1 MKRHGDLIKKIS
13 NLSNVRLADNHAR
26 QNTKSKYEVYV
37 HDSNQDVENVI
48 LSEDLENGTY
58 KTSNY
63 KTFSIYEPKE
73 RLIFKLPYYPDRI
86 AHHAIMNILKPIWIK
101 TFIHQTYSSIE
112 GRGIHSLKNEL
123 FGVLQE
129 HPKETIY
136 CLKMDVH
143 KFYPSINHDIL
154 KMQVR
159 KKIKD
164 SKVLAL
170 LDEII
175 DSTDSLTPGVGVPI
189 ENYLSQYF
197 ANVYLSEF
205 DHVMKEQWKCKYYF
219 RYADDMV
226 VLSDNK
232 KWLHSILAKIKNYF
246 EVNLKLELK
255 PNYQIFP
262 VESRGIDFVGYVFKH
277 SHVLLR
283 KSIKKKLNKLVLKYQ
298 NKKIDKES
306 FKKSLISYKG
316 WMQHC
321 NAIHLANTIYDKT
334 KIRVFIWNGK
344 KVNISSFYNKYIWV
358 IRLTRHKKF
367 FELYFKYKGIKYVAK
382 SRNWLV
388 YNKIK
393 FRKRPF
399 HFKYDRNKFKL
410 TSLEDLETGK

>member
-154 KMQVR
+154 KIQVR

-189 ENYLSQYF
+189 GNYLSQYF

-205 DHVMKEQWKCKYYF
+205 DHIMKEQWKCKYYF

-232 KWLHSILAKIKNYF
+232 EWLHSILAKIKNYF

-262 VESRGIDFVGYVFKH
+262 IESRGIDFVGYVCYH
-277 SHVLLR
+277 NHTLLR
-283 KSIKKKLNKLVLKYQ
+283 KSIKLRLWKLVDAYC
-298 NKKIDKES
+298 NKKISKETY
-306 FKKSLISYKG
+306 ISRMASYSG
-316 WMQHC
+316 WLKYC
-321 NAIHLANTIYDKT
+321 DSKNLLRKIEEKT
-334 KIRVFIWNGK
+334 NFRYSGWNGIK
-344 KVNISSFYNKYIWV
+344 TNISKFKGKWIYLVNIVPHRKYFVLQFMYNKRAYEVRSQNKQLFIYLNS
-358 IRLTRHKKF
+358 IP
-367 FELYFKYKGIKYVAK
+367 KYPASIK
-382 SRNWLV
+382 
-388 YNKIK
+388 I
-393 FRKRPF
+393 
-399 HFKYDRNKFKL
+399 
-410 TSLEDLETGK
+410 E

>member
-1 MKRHGDLIKKIS
+1 
-13 NLSNVRLADNHAR
+13 
-26 QNTKSKYEVYV
+26 V

-154 KMQVR
+154 KIRVR

-175 DSTDSLTPGVGVPI
+175 DSTDSLTPRVGFPI
-189 ENYLSQYF
+189 GNYLSQYL

-205 DHVMKEQWKCKYYF
+205 DHIMKE
-219 RYADDMV
+219 
-226 VLSDNK
+226 
-232 KWLHSILAKIKNYF
+232 
-246 EVNLKLELK
+246 
-255 PNYQIFP
+255 
-262 VESRGIDFVGYVFKH
+262 
-277 SHVLLR
+277 
-283 KSIKKKLNKLVLKYQ
+283 
-298 NKKIDKES
+298 
-306 FKKSLISYKG
+306 
-316 WMQHC
+316 
-321 NAIHLANTIYDKT
+321 
-334 KIRVFIWNGK
+334 
-344 KVNISSFYNKYIWV
+344 
-358 IRLTRHKKF
+358 
-367 FELYFKYKGIKYVAK
+367 
-382 SRNWLV
+382 
-388 YNKIK
+388 
-393 FRKRPF
+393 
-399 HFKYDRNKFKL
+399 
-410 TSLEDLETGK
+410 

>member
-58 KTSNY
+58 KASNY

-123 FGVLQE
+123 FRVLQE

-154 KMQVR
+154 KIQIR

-175 DSTDSLTPGVGVPI
+175 DSMDSLTPGVGVPI
-189 ENYLSQYF
+189 GNYLSQYF

-205 DHVMKEQWKCKYYF
+205 DHIMKEQWKCKYYF

-232 KWLHSILAKIKNYF
+232 EWLHSILAKIKNYF

-298 NKKIDKES
+298 NKKIDKEF

-344 KVNISSFYNKYIWV
+344 KVNISFFYNKYIWV

-382 SRNWLV
+382 SRNWLL